1 MVMNV
6 SLSYTDIIEI
16 QWRFFDLKLKEK
28 VLTKKIAT
36 LFSVSV
42 LNSAFGKKK
51 VYNEE
56 FYMTKMADDWT
67 MYH

>member
-42 LNSAFGKKK
+42 FSFWQKK

>member
-6 SLSYTDIIEI
+6 SLSYTDIE
-16 QWRFFDLKLKEK
+16 RESAN
-28 VLTKKIAT
+28 KKNRYFVQRLSIK
-36 LFSVSV
+36 FS
-42 LNSAFGKKK
+42 FWQKKM
-51 VYNEE
+51 YNEK